1 MGLTTALRRSLW
13 RPHFEL
19 LVWKTPSLTP
29 RVVADN
35 KKAMSIVMA
44 MMAEEKIVLLENV
57 CGVSGALLAV
67 SNDRVRELPA
77 VRYKVQREM
86 IGLKFDGKGKMKQY
100 FDQLEDLVRLYRMA
114 GERRSLLI

>member
-1 MGLTTALRRSLW
+1 MGLTTALGRSLW
-13 RPHFEL
+13 KPHFEL

-57 CGVSGALLAV
+57 CDVPGALLAV

>member
-35 KKAMSIVMA
+35 NKAMSIVMA
-44 MMAEEKIVLLENV
+44 MMAEEKIILLENV
-57 CGVSGALLAV
+57 RNVPGALLAV
-67 SNDRVRELPA
+67 SNDRVRESPT

-86 IGLKFDGKGKMKQY
+86 IGFNFDGKSKK
-100 FDQLEDLVRLYRMA
+100 ETVP
-114 GERRSLLI
+114 